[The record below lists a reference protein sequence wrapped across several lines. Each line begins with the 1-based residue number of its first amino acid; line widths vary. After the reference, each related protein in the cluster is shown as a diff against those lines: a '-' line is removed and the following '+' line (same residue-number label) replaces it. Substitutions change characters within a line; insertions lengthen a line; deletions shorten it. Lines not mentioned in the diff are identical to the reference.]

1 MLEFND
7 VFTLFRNNPNF
18 MKIRILKDY
27 QKLLFKMQELFHRI
41 KFKRKSL
48 KVKTKNYNKEFKET
62 EITSE
67 ILAFESRIVRITSL
81 EVLAEFENISD

>member
-1 MLEFND
+1 
-7 VFTLFRNNPNF
+7 
-18 MKIRILKDY
+18 MK
-27 QKLLFKMQELFHRI
+27 ELFHRI
-41 KFKRKSL
+41 KFKIKSL

-67 ILAFESRIVRITSL
+67 ILAFESRIVRKTSL

>member
-1 MLEFND
+1 
-7 VFTLFRNNPNF
+7 

-27 QKLLFKMQELFHRI
+27 QKLLFKMKELFHRI

-48 KVKTKNYNKEFKET
+48 KVKAKNYNKEFKET

-67 ILAFESRIVRITSL
+67 ILAFESRIVSKTSL
-81 EVLAEFENISD
+81 EVLAEFENISY